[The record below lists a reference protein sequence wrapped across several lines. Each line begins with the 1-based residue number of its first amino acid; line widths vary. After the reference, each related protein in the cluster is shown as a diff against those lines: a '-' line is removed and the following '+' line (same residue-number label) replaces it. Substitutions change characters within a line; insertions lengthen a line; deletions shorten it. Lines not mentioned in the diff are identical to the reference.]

1 MILELRILLTSL
13 LVLTHL
19 HFICEYIW
27 CLRNTQTCFVL
38 LWEKTVSV
46 VVLCLWGVHFLLLLP
61 HELFQGWD
69 WPYCYDFLSCSCSIR
84 WWLHALLWA
93 FLLIRFCWE
102 TFWLLG
108 NGESILRYTG
118 HIIRQLYCYIWII
131 VDGFLKKIPLKDK
144 RTMFSRFHLQLLK
157 LW

>member
-1 MILELRILLTSL
+1 MILELRILLSSL
-13 LVLTHL
+13 LVLTH
-19 HFICEYIW
+19 HFFCEYIW
-27 CLRNTQTCFVL
+27 CLRNTQTCFVH

-46 VVLCLWGVHFLLLLP
+46 VVLRLLGVCIYCCCFPLN
-61 HELFQGWD
+61 WD
-69 WPYCYDFLSCSCSIR
+69 YAYCYDFLSCSCSIR